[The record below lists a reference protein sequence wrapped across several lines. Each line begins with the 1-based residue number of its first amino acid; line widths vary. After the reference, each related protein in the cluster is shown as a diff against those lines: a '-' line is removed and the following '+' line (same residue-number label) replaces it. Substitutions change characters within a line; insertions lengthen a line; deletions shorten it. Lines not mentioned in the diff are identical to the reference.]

1 MSNINISVDSGNKMM
16 KTPNFVFPAGLKNHY
31 GKEPVN
37 VVDIEYIRYGKNYYT
52 ISEQHIPNVKDKSS
66 DESYNILM
74 MVAIAKELQL
84 FGLDKLKD
92 LDGVIRTTISL
103 AVGLPISHYK
113 SLGPVYA
120 IFDLNLREVWKY
132 RDLILLFTKRSF
144 VITYKQTILGPAWIF
159 LNPLISSLV
168 YAFVFGGIAG
178 ISTDGIPQMLFYLCS
193 NAIWIFFSSGLTK
206 NANVFTANS
215 NVFGKVY
222 FPRLTMPIA
231 NVLESVIQFG
241 VQMILVILFLAYYLI
256 IGAVSPNWWAWL
268 LIPVVLLHLGLLS
281 LGCGIIIS
289 SLTTKYR
296 DLSIVVTFG
305 IQLWMYATPIVYPM
319 SQLSGGFMETVLK
332 INPVTAPVEI
342 FRYAVLGQGTISWFS
357 YGLSWVITVLVVF
370 VGIMIF
376 NHVEKTF
383 MDTV

>member
-1 MSNINISVDSGNKMM
+1 MSS
-16 KTPNFVFPAGLKNHY
+16 
-31 GKEPVN
+31 
-37 VVDIEYIRYGKNYYT
+37 
-52 ISEQHIPNVKDKSS
+52 QHHTHITSKH
-66 DESYNILM
+66 
-74 MVAIAKELQL
+74 
-84 FGLDKLKD
+84 
-92 LDGVIRTTISL
+92 R
-103 AVGLPISHYK
+103 
-113 SLGPVYA
+113 

-206 NANVFTANS
+206 NATVFTANS

-241 VQMILVILFLAYYLI
+241 VQMILVVLFLAYYLI
-256 IGAVSPNWWAWL
+256 AGAVSPNWWAWL

-357 YGLSWVITVLVVF
+357 YGLSWVITIVMVF